1 MSDTIEKAQ
10 KATKI
15 EVVSFVLNDNNELVS
30 ITVNANG
37 TYTTLTA

>member
-1 MSDTIEKAQ
+1 MSDTIEKEQ